1 VSTSAAAC
9 DTGSRPDRFPAGG
22 AVERVTRLSGR
33 SPTRVG
39 YGEPVS
45 RQRTILVLAV
55 ASQAAFSMVTFGLPA
70 IGAEIRERFDLGP
83 AGFGAVFAAVGLGSA
98 AALIPAGALIDRF
111 GGRRV
116 LIVGGIVNGV
126 GLLLAAAAGSA
137 ATFAAALVLAGI
149 GGSAV
154 PVAGMTALLR
164 VFEPERRGRAMG
176 WRQLGVPLGGT
187 VGAAVLPALAA
198 VGGVRLAMAGAGLA
212 AAATALA
219 FAAVSDGR
227 PAAIGISAGQSVA
240 GVLRIPGFKPLLAVG
255 LLYVLAL
262 GAILAH
268 YVGALRAAGLSHTE
282 AAAGFTA
289 LNITAALSRIVWG
302 RVADAGGG
310 TRRARTLRD
319 VGILTVAATTLM
331 PLALAAAAPVAL
343 VAGVVVAF
351 GAFGMNGVLYLLAG
365 ELAGP
370 SRAGRAVGVAS
381 TVVFGMGALAAPIA
395 GFAIER
401 TGYDAV
407 WVLSAVVAAAGSLT
421 AWRWLEPAAVVT
433 TEAEIVQVAAPAR

>member
-1 VSTSAAAC
+1 
-9 DTGSRPDRFPAGG
+9 
-22 AVERVTRLSGR
+22 
-33 SPTRVG
+33 
-39 YGEPVS
+39 VS

-55 ASQAAFSMVTFGLPA
+55 ASQAAFSMITFGLPA
-70 IGAEIRERFDLGP
+70 IGAEIRDKFDLGP

-98 AALIPAGALIDRF
+98 AALIPAGALVDRF
-111 GGRRV
+111 GGRRILV
-116 LIVGGIVNGV
+116 IGGIVNGV

-137 ATFAAALVLAGI
+137 GTFAAALVLAGI
-149 GGSAV
+149 GGAAV

-164 VFEPERRGRAMG
+164 VFEPAQRGMAMG

-187 VGAAVLPALAA
+187 IGAAVLPALAA
-198 VGGVRLAMAGAGLA
+198 LGGVRLAMAGAGVA

-219 FAAVSDGR
+219 FAVVSDGR
-227 PAAIGISAGQSVA
+227 PAVFRTGAGQSVM

-268 YVGALRAAGLSHTE
+268 YVGALRDAGLSHAE
-282 AAAGFTA
+282 AAAGFAA

-302 RVADAGGG
+302 RVADGGGG
-310 TRRARTLRD
+310 TRRARTLTEI
-319 VGILTVAATTLM
+319 GILTVGATCVMPFVLAAVPTA
-331 PLALAAAAPVAL
+331 ALAF
-343 VAGVVVAF
+343 GVVVAF

-381 TVVFGMGALAAPIA
+381 TVVFGMGSLAAPIA

-401 TGYDAV
+401 TGYNAV
-407 WVLSAVVAAAGSLT
+407 WVMSAVVAAAGAVT
-421 AWRWLEPAAVVT
+421 ARRWLEPAAVVA
-433 TEAEIVQVAAPAR
+433 TEAEVVQVAAPAR

>member
-1 VSTSAAAC
+1 
-9 DTGSRPDRFPAGG
+9 
-22 AVERVTRLSGR
+22 
-33 SPTRVG
+33 
-39 YGEPVS
+39 VS

-70 IGAEIRERFDLGP
+70 IGVEIRERFDLGP

-98 AALIPAGALIDRF
+98 AALIPAGALVDRF

-116 LIVGGIVNGV
+116 LVVGGIVNGV
-126 GLLLAAAAGSA
+126 GLVLAAFAGTA
-137 ATFAAALVLAGI
+137 GTYAAALVLAGI
-149 GGSAV
+149 GGAAV

-164 VFEPERRGRAMG
+164 VFEPAQRGMAMG

-187 VGAAVLPALAA
+187 LGAAILPALAA
-198 VGGVRLAMAGAGLA
+198 VGGVRLAMAGAGV
-212 AAATALA
+212 AATATALL
-219 FAAVSDGR
+219 FATVSDGR
-227 PAAIGISAGQSVA
+227 PDAHAQSPGQSVA

-268 YVGALRAAGLSHTE
+268 YVGALRDAGLSHAE
-282 AAAGFTA
+282 AAAGFAA

-302 RVADAGGG
+302 RVADGGGG
-310 TRRARTLRD
+310 TRRARTLTEI
-319 VGILTVAATTLM
+319 GILTVAATCIM
-331 PLALAAAAPVAL
+331 PLVLAAAPAAAL
-343 VAGVVVAF
+343 AFGVVVAF

-365 ELAGP
+365 ELAGS

-381 TVVFGMGALAAPIA
+381 TVVFGMGSLAAPVA

-407 WVLSAVVAAAGSLT
+407 WVMSAVVAAAGAVT
-421 AWRWLEPAAVVT
+421 ARRWLEPAAVVAA
-433 TEAEIVQVAAPAR
+433 EAEVVQIAAPAR

>member
-1 VSTSAAAC
+1 
-9 DTGSRPDRFPAGG
+9 
-22 AVERVTRLSGR
+22 
-33 SPTRVG
+33 
-39 YGEPVS
+39 VS

-55 ASQAAFSMVTFGLPA
+55 ASQAAFSMITFGLPA
-70 IGAEIRERFDLGP
+70 IGAEIRDKFDLGP

-98 AALIPAGALIDRF
+98 AALIPAGALVDRF
-111 GGRRV
+111 GGRRILV
-116 LIVGGIVNGV
+116 IGGIVNGV

-137 ATFAAALVLAGI
+137 QTFAAALVVAGI
-149 GGSAV
+149 GGAAV

-164 VFEPERRGRAMG
+164 VFEPDKRGMAMG

-187 VGAAVLPALAA
+187 IGAAVLPALAA
-198 VGGVRLAMAGAGLA
+198 LGGVRLAMAGAGVA

-219 FAAVSDGR
+219 FATVSDGR
-227 PAAIGISAGQSVA
+227 PAAFRTGAGQSVM

-268 YVGALRAAGLSHTE
+268 YVGALRDAGLSSTA
-282 AAAGFTA
+282 AAAGFAA

-302 RVADAGGG
+302 RVADGGGG

-319 VGILTVAATTLM
+319 IGILTVGATCLM
-331 PLALAAAAPVAL
+331 PFVLAAAPSAAL
-343 VAGVVVAF
+343 VFGVVVAF
-351 GAFGMNGVLYLLAG
+351 GAFGMNGVLYLLSG

-381 TVVFGMGALAAPIA
+381 TVVFGTGSLAAPIA

-407 WVLSAVVAAAGSLT
+407 WIMSAAVAAAGALV

-433 TEAEIVQVAAPAR
+433 TEADVVQVAAPAR

>member
-1 VSTSAAAC
+1 
-9 DTGSRPDRFPAGG
+9 
-22 AVERVTRLSGR
+22 
-33 SPTRVG
+33 
-39 YGEPVS
+39 VS
-45 RQRTILVLAV
+45 RQRTILILAV
-55 ASQAAFSMVTFGLPA
+55 ASQAAFSMITFGLPA
-70 IGAEIRERFDLGP
+70 IGVEIRHRFDLGP

-98 AALIPAGALIDRF
+98 AALIPAGALVDRV

-116 LIVGGIVNGV
+116 LVAGGLLNGA
-126 GLLLAAAAGSA
+126 GLLLAAVAGSA
-137 ATFAAALVLAGI
+137 ETYAAALVLAGI
-149 GGSAV
+149 GGAAV

-164 VFEPERRGRAMG
+164 VFEPERRGMAMG

-187 VGAAVLPALAA
+187 LGSAILPALAA
-198 VGGVRLAMAGAGLA
+198 LGGVRLAMAGAGVA

-219 FAAVSDGR
+219 FAVVSDDR
-227 PAAIGISAGQSVA
+227 PAATGIGSGQSVL

-268 YVGALRAAGLSHTE
+268 YVGALRDAGLSSAA
-282 AAAGFTA
+282 AAAGFAA

-302 RVADAGGG
+302 RVADGDGG

-319 VGILTVAATTLM
+319 IGILTVGATCLM
-331 PLALAAAAPVAL
+331 PLVLAAQPPVA
-343 VAGVVVAF
+343 VAFGVVVAF

-381 TVVFGMGALAAPIA
+381 TVVFGTGSLAAPIA
-395 GFAIER
+395 GLAIER

-407 WVLSAVVAAAGSLT
+407 WVMSAVVAATGALT
-421 AWRWLEPAAVVT
+421 AWRWLEPAAVVAV
-433 TEAEIVQVAAPAR
+433 EPEVVQVAAPAR

>member
-1 VSTSAAAC
+1 M
-9 DTGSRPDRFPAGG
+9 
-22 AVERVTRLSGR
+22 
-33 SPTRVG
+33 
-39 YGEPVS
+39 S

-55 ASQAAFSMVTFGLPA
+55 ASQAAFSMITFGLPA
-70 IGAEIRERFDLGP
+70 IGAEIRDKFDLGP

-98 AALIPAGALIDRF
+98 AALIPAGALVDRF
-111 GGRRV
+111 GGRRILV
-116 LIVGGIVNGV
+116 VGGIVNGI

-137 ATFAAALVLAGI
+137 ETFAAALVLAGI
-149 GGSAV
+149 GGAAV

-164 VFEPERRGRAMG
+164 VFEPAQRGMAMG

-187 VGAAVLPALAA
+187 VGAGVLPGLAA
-198 VGGVRLAMAGAGLA
+198 LGGVRLAMAGAGVA
-212 AAATALA
+212 ATTTALA
-219 FAAVSDGR
+219 FATVSDGR
-227 PAAIGISAGQSVA
+227 PDTRATGAGQSVV

-268 YVGALRAAGLSHTE
+268 YVGALRDAGLSGTA
-282 AAAGFTA
+282 AAAGFAA

-302 RVADAGGG
+302 RVADGGGG

-319 VGILTVAATTLM
+319 IGILTVGATCLM
-331 PLALAAAAPVAL
+331 PLVLAAAAPAAL
-343 VAGVVVAF
+343 AFGVVVAF
-351 GAFGMNGVLYLLAG
+351 GAFGMNGVLYLLSG

-370 SRAGRAVGVAS
+370 TRAGRAVGVAS
-381 TVVFGMGALAAPIA
+381 TVVFGTGSLAAPIA

-407 WVLSAVVAAAGSLT
+407 WVMSAAVAAAGALV
-421 AWRWLEPAAVVT
+421 AWRWLEPAAVVADESEVVT
-433 TEAEIVQVAAPAR
+433 IAAPAR

>member
-1 VSTSAAAC
+1 
-9 DTGSRPDRFPAGG
+9 
-22 AVERVTRLSGR
+22 
-33 SPTRVG
+33 
-39 YGEPVS
+39 VS

-55 ASQAAFSMVTFGLPA
+55 ASQAAFSMITFGLPA
-70 IGAEIRERFDLGP
+70 IGAEIRDKFDLGP

-98 AALIPAGALIDRF
+98 AALIPAGALVDRF
-111 GGRRV
+111 GGRRILV
-116 LIVGGIVNGV
+116 IGGVVNGI
-126 GLLLAAAAGSA
+126 GLLLAAVAGSA
-137 ATFAAALVLAGI
+137 ETFAAALVVAGI
-149 GGSAV
+149 GGAAV

-164 VFEPERRGRAMG
+164 VFEPENRGMAMG

-187 VGAAVLPALAA
+187 VGAGVLPGLAA
-198 VGGVRLAMAGAGLA
+198 LGGVRLAMAGAGVA

-219 FAAVSDGR
+219 FATVSDGR
-227 PAAIGISAGQSVA
+227 PASRATGAGQSVM

-268 YVGALRAAGLSHTE
+268 YVGALRDAGLSGTA
-282 AAAGFTA
+282 AAAGFAA
-289 LNITAALSRIVWG
+289 LNVTAALSRIVWG
-302 RVADAGGG
+302 RVADGGGG

-319 VGILTVAATTLM
+319 IGILTVGATCVM
-331 PLALAAAAPVAL
+331 PFVLAAAAPAAL
-343 VAGVVVAF
+343 PFGVIVAF
-351 GAFGMNGVLYLLAG
+351 GAFGMNGVLYLLSG

-381 TVVFGMGALAAPIA
+381 TVVFGTGSLAAPIA

-407 WVLSAVVAAAGSLT
+407 WVMSAVVAAAGALV
-421 AWRWLEPAAVVT
+421 AWRWLEPAAVVADESDVVT
-433 TEAEIVQVAAPAR
+433 IAAPAR

>member
-1 VSTSAAAC
+1 M
-9 DTGSRPDRFPAGG
+9 
-22 AVERVTRLSGR
+22 
-33 SPTRVG
+33 
-39 YGEPVS
+39 S

-55 ASQAAFSMVTFGLPA
+55 ASQAAFSMITFGLPA
-70 IGAEIRERFDLGP
+70 IGAEIRDKFDLGP

-98 AALIPAGALIDRF
+98 AALIPAGALVDRF

-116 LIVGGIVNGV
+116 LIVGGIVNGI
-126 GLLLAAAAGSA
+126 GLLLAASAGTA

-149 GGSAV
+149 GGAAV

-164 VFEPERRGRAMG
+164 VFEPAQRGMAMG

-187 VGAAVLPALAA
+187 LGAAVLPALAA
-198 VGGVRLAMAGAGLA
+198 VGGVRLAMAGAGVA

-219 FAAVSDGR
+219 FAVVSDDR
-227 PAAIGISAGQSVA
+227 PASISRAGQSVA
-240 GVLRIPGFKPLLAVG
+240 AVLRIPGFKPLLAVG

-268 YVGALRAAGLSHTE
+268 YVGALRDAGLSHAE
-282 AAAGFTA
+282 AAAGFAA
-289 LNITAALSRIVWG
+289 LNVTAAVSRIVWG
-302 RVADAGGG
+302 RVADGGGG
-310 TRRARTLRD
+310 TRRARTLTEI
-319 VGILTVAATTLM
+319 GILTVAATCVM
-331 PLALAAAAPVAL
+331 PLVLAVVPTAALGF
-343 VAGVVVAF
+343 GVVVAF

-365 ELAGP
+365 ELAGS

-381 TVVFGMGALAAPIA
+381 TVVFGMGSLAAPIA

-407 WVLSAVVAAAGSLT
+407 WVMSAVVAAAGAVT
-421 AWRWLEPAAVVT
+421 ARRWLEPATAVAAP
-433 TEAEIVQVAAPAR
+433 TEVVQVAAPAR

>member
-1 VSTSAAAC
+1 M
-9 DTGSRPDRFPAGG
+9 
-22 AVERVTRLSGR
+22 
-33 SPTRVG
+33 
-39 YGEPVS
+39 S

-55 ASQAAFSMVTFGLPA
+55 ASQAAFSMITFGLPA
-70 IGAEIRERFDLGP
+70 IGAEIRDKFDLGP

-98 AALIPAGALIDRF
+98 AALIPAGALVDRF

-116 LIVGGIVNGV
+116 LIVGGIVNGN
-126 GLLLAAAAGSA
+126 GLLLAASAGTA

-149 GGSAV
+149 GGAAV

-164 VFEPERRGRAMG
+164 VFEPAQRGMAMG

-187 VGAAVLPALAA
+187 LGAAVLPALAA
-198 VGGVRLAMAGAGLA
+198 VGGVRLAMAGAGVA

-219 FAAVSDGR
+219 FALVSDDR
-227 PAAIGISAGQSVA
+227 PASISRAGQSVA
-240 GVLRIPGFKPLLAVG
+240 AVLRIPGFKPLLAVG

-268 YVGALRAAGLSHTE
+268 YVGALRDAGLSHAE
-282 AAAGFTA
+282 AAAGFAA
-289 LNITAALSRIVWG
+289 LNVTAAVSRIVWG
-302 RVADAGGG
+302 RVADGGGG
-310 TRRARTLRD
+310 TRRARTLTEI
-319 VGILTVAATTLM
+319 GILTVAATCVM
-331 PLALAAAAPVAL
+331 PLVLAVVPTAALGF
-343 VAGVVVAF
+343 GVVVAF

-365 ELAGP
+365 ELAGS

-381 TVVFGMGALAAPIA
+381 TVVFGMGSLAAPIA

-407 WVLSAVVAAAGSLT
+407 WVMSAVVAAAGAVT
-421 AWRWLEPAAVVT
+421 ARRWLEPATAVAAP
-433 TEAEIVQVAAPAR
+433 TEVVQVAAPAR

>member
-1 VSTSAAAC
+1 
-9 DTGSRPDRFPAGG
+9 
-22 AVERVTRLSGR
+22 
-33 SPTRVG
+33 
-39 YGEPVS
+39 VS

-55 ASQAAFSMVTFGLPA
+55 ASQAAFSMITFGLPA
-70 IGAEIRERFDLGP
+70 IGADIRDKFDLGP

-98 AALIPAGALIDRF
+98 AALIPAGALVDRF
-111 GGRRV
+111 GGRRILV
-116 LIVGGIVNGV
+116 IGGIVNGV
-126 GLLLAAAAGSA
+126 GLLLAAVAGTA
-137 ATFAAALVLAGI
+137 ETFAAALVLAGI
-149 GGSAV
+149 GGAAV

-164 VFEPERRGRAMG
+164 VFEPGRRGMAMG

-187 VGAAVLPALAA
+187 IGAAVLPALAA
-198 VGGVRLAMAGAGLA
+198 VGGVRLAMAGAGVA
-212 AAATALA
+212 ATATALA
-219 FAAVSDGR
+219 FALVSDGR
-227 PAAIGISAGQSVA
+227 PSALRTGAGQSVL

-268 YVGALRAAGLSHTE
+268 YVGALRDAGLSSTA
-282 AAAGFTA
+282 AAAGFAA

-302 RVADAGGG
+302 RVADGGGG

-319 VGILTVAATTLM
+319 IGILTVGATCVM
-331 PLALAAAAPVAL
+331 PFVLAVAAPGAL
-343 VAGVVVAF
+343 VFGVIVSF

-381 TVVFGMGALAAPIA
+381 TVVFGTGSLAAPIA

-407 WVLSAVVAAAGSLT
+407 WVMSAAVAAAGALV
-421 AWRWLEPAAVVT
+421 AWRWLEPAAVVADESDVVT
-433 TEAEIVQVAAPAR
+433 IAAPAR

>member
-1 VSTSAAAC
+1 VS
-9 DTGSRPDRFPAGG
+9 
-22 AVERVTRLSGR
+22 
-33 SPTRVG
+33 
-39 YGEPVS
+39 PVS
-45 RQRTILVLAV
+45 RQRTILLLAV
-55 ASQAAFSMVTFGLPA
+55 ASQAAFSMITFGLPA
-70 IGAEIRERFDLGP
+70 IGVEIRERFDLGP
-83 AGFGAVFAAVGLGSA
+83 AGFGAIFAAVGLGSA
-98 AALIPAGALIDRF
+98 AALIPAGALVDRF

-116 LIVGGIVNGV
+116 LVVGGIVNGA

-137 ATFAAALVLAGI
+137 ETYAAALVLAGI
-149 GGSAV
+149 GGAAV

-164 VFEPERRGRAMG
+164 VFEPERRGMAMG

-187 VGAAVLPALAA
+187 LGSAVLPALAA
-198 VGGVRLAMAGAGLA
+198 VGGVRLAMAGAGVA
-212 AAATALA
+212 AAATALG
-219 FAAVSDGR
+219 FAVVSDGR
-227 PAAIGISAGQSVA
+227 PRATGTASGQSVA

-268 YVGALRAAGLSHTE
+268 YVGALRDAGLSGTE
-282 AAAGFTA
+282 AAAGFAA

-302 RVADAGGG
+302 RVADGGGG

-319 VGILTVAATTLM
+319 IGILTVCATCLM
-331 PLALAAAAPVAL
+331 PLVLAADPAAALAF
-343 VAGVVVAF
+343 GVVVAF

-381 TVVFGMGALAAPIA
+381 TVVFGMGSLAAPIA
-395 GFAIER
+395 GLAIER

-407 WVLSAVVAAAGSLT
+407 WALSAVVAACGVIAT
-421 AWRWLEPAAVVT
+421 RRWLEPAAVVA
-433 TEAEIVQVAAPAR
+433 AESEVVQIAAPAR

>member
-1 VSTSAAAC
+1 M
-9 DTGSRPDRFPAGG
+9 
-22 AVERVTRLSGR
+22 
-33 SPTRVG
+33 
-39 YGEPVS
+39 S

-55 ASQAAFSMVTFGLPA
+55 ASQAAFSMITFGLPA
-70 IGAEIRERFDLGP
+70 IGAEIRDKFDLGP

-98 AALIPAGALIDRF
+98 AALIPAGALVDRF

-116 LIVGGIVNGV
+116 LIVGGIVNGI
-126 GLLLAAAAGSA
+126 GLLLAASAGTA

-149 GGSAV
+149 GGAAV

-164 VFEPERRGRAMG
+164 VFEPAQRGMAMG

-187 VGAAVLPALAA
+187 LGAAILPALAA
-198 VGGVRLAMAGAGLA
+198 VGGVRLAMAGAGVA

-219 FAAVSDGR
+219 FAVVSDDR
-227 PAAIGISAGQSVA
+227 PASISRAGQSVA
-240 GVLRIPGFKPLLAVG
+240 AVLRIPGFKPLLAVG

-268 YVGALRAAGLSHTE
+268 YVGALRDAGLSHAE
-282 AAAGFTA
+282 AAAGFAA
-289 LNITAALSRIVWG
+289 LNVTAAVSRIVWG
-302 RVADAGGG
+302 RVADGGGG
-310 TRRARTLRD
+310 TRRARTLTEI
-319 VGILTVAATTLM
+319 GILTVAATCVM
-331 PLALAAAAPVAL
+331 PLVLAVVPTAALGF
-343 VAGVVVAF
+343 GVVVAF

-365 ELAGP
+365 ELAGS

-381 TVVFGMGALAAPIA
+381 TVVFGMGSLAAPIA

-407 WVLSAVVAAAGSLT
+407 WVMSAVVAAAGAVT
-421 AWRWLEPAAVVT
+421 ARRWLEPATAVAAP
-433 TEAEIVQVAAPAR
+433 TEVVQVAAPAR